1 MEPREFWGWFE
12 KQSEALKAEAPETR
26 AGTIS
31 DKLAEL
37 GSSISVE
44 VSGDGEGPSEVIF
57 TAGGNVELFD
67 EVYALVDAAPQLDGW
82 AFIPLRPARGF
93 EFSLDLEGGDT
104 IAADKLTFEPLESP
118 QLPGALGLRIFV
130 DDVLSAREDL
140 EDVLLFLIETG
151 LGEERMSQIVHV
163 EAVPA
168 AEAQEP
174 VPLPVLPAF
183 MDTRLKRLLS
193 EEQSGGN

>member
-1 MEPREFWGWFE
+1 MEPREFWGWFKE
-12 KQSEALKAEAPETR
+12 QSEALKAEAPETR

-31 DKLAEL
+31 DKLVEL
-37 GSSISVE
+37 GTSIAVE
-44 VSGDGEGPSEVIF
+44 VSGDVEGEPSEVIF

-67 EVYALVDAAPQLDGW
+67 EVYALVEVAPALDGW

-93 EFSLDLEGGDT
+93 EFTLDLEGDAT
-104 IAADKLTFEPLESP
+104 LSADKLSFEPLESP
-118 QLPGALGLRIFV
+118 QMPGALGLRIFV

-140 EDVLLFLIETG
+140 EEVLLFLIETG
-151 LGEERMSQIVHV
+151 LGEERMAQIVHV
-163 EAVPA
+163 EAVPL

-183 MDTRLKRLLS
+183 MDTRLKRLA
-193 EEQSGGN
+193 EESSG